1 MLALPACNM
10 RHQSHGANTMR
21 TFRISRQAAAL
32 TTTILAAGALLISS
46 TAWADSVSGT
56 VTYQSKSG
64 PIVVNVK
71 NAYLVK
77 GPNSMDKKIIRRLI
91 FTSADLGAKIKACSE
106 MSCSDNDLREGLEVD
121 LVGGP
126 RMNYWFVGND
136 QRVQYSG
143 TAPTELLKVTTD
155 TPQRLAGKL
164 TIDDSAA
171 GGAKVT
177 IDFDATMLK
186 EFTK

>member
-1 MLALPACNM
+1 
-10 RHQSHGANTMR
+10 MR
-21 TFRISRQAAAL
+21 TCRTSRLKTAL
-32 TTTILAAGALLISS
+32 TITVTTVGASLIPT
-46 TAWADSVSGT
+46 TASADSASGT

-71 NAYLVK
+71 NVYLVK

-91 FTSADLGAKIKACSE
+91 FTSADLGAKIKACAE

-143 TAPTELLKVTTD
+143 TAPPELLKFTTD

-164 TIDDSAA
+164 SIDDSKA
-171 GGAKVT
+171 GRAKVA
-177 IDFDATMLK
+177 IDFDTTMLK
-186 EFTK
+186 EFAK

>member
-1 MLALPACNM
+1 
-10 RHQSHGANTMR
+10 MR
-21 TFRISRQAAAL
+21 TLRQSLQARAW
-32 TTTILAAGALLISS
+32 TIAVLATGALLLSP
-46 TAWADSVSGT
+46 AARADSASGT
-56 VTYQSKSG
+56 VTYPSKSG
-64 PIVVNVK
+64 PIVVRIK
-71 NAYLVK
+71 NAYLVR
-77 GPNSMDKKIIRRLI
+77 GPNSMDKKVIRRLI

-106 MSCSDNDLREGLEVD
+106 MSCSDNDLHEGLEVD

-143 TAPTELLKVTTD
+143 TAQTELLKLTTD

-164 TIDDSAA
+164 AIDDGGA

-177 IDFDATMLK
+177 IDFDATLLK

>member
-1 MLALPACNM
+1 V
-10 RHQSHGANTMR
+10 
-21 TFRISRQAAAL
+21 I
-32 TTTILAAGALLISS
+32 AAGATLIPFS
-46 TAWADSVSGT
+46 ARADSASGT
-56 VTYQSKSG
+56 VTYQSKAG
-64 PIVVNVK
+64 PIAVNVK
-71 NAYLVK
+71 NVYLVQ
-77 GPNSMDKKIIRRLI
+77 GPDAVDKKIFRRLI
-91 FTSADLGAKIKACSE
+91 FTSADLGAKIKACAQ

-121 LVGGP
+121 LVGGS
-126 RMNYWFVGND
+126 RMIYWFVGND

-143 TAPTELLKVTTD
+143 SARPETLKLTAD

-177 IDFDATMLK
+177 IDFDAMMLK

>member
-1 MLALPACNM
+1 
-10 RHQSHGANTMR
+10 MR
-21 TFRISRQAAAL
+21 TFRTSRLTAAL
-32 TTTILAAGALLISS
+32 TTTIFAAGATLVSS
-46 TAWADSVSGT
+46 TAWADSASGT

-64 PIVVNVK
+64 PIVVNVR
-71 NAYLVK
+71 NVYLVK
-77 GPNSMDKKIIRRLI
+77 GPDAVDKKVFRRLI
-91 FTSADLGAKIKACSE
+91 FTPADLGAKIKACAQ

-121 LVGGP
+121 LVGGS

-143 TAPTELLKVTTD
+143 SVRPETLKLSTD

-171 GGAKVT
+171 GGAKVS
-177 IDFDATMLK
+177 IDFDTTMLK

>member
-1 MLALPACNM
+1 
-10 RHQSHGANTMR
+10 MR
-21 TFRISRQAAAL
+21 TFRTSRPTTALNTVIFAA
-32 TTTILAAGALLISS
+32 TTVLVSS
-46 TAWADSVSGT
+46 AAWADSASGT
-56 VTYQSKSG
+56 VTYQSKAG

-71 NAYLVK
+71 NVYLVK
-77 GPNSMDKKIIRRLI
+77 GPDAVDKKVFRRLI
-91 FTSADLGAKIKACSE
+91 FTSADLGAKIKACAQ

-121 LVGGP
+121 LVGGS

-143 TAPTELLKVTTD
+143 SARPETLKLTTD

-164 TIDDSAA
+164 IIDDSAA
-171 GGAKVT
+171 GGAKVS

>member
-1 MLALPACNM
+1 
-10 RHQSHGANTMR
+10 MR
-21 TFRISRQAAAL
+21 TFDTSQL
-32 TTTILAAGALLISS
+32 TTAVTGALVAASAMLISCA
-46 TAWADSVSGT
+46 AWADSASGT

-71 NAYLVK
+71 NVYLVK

-91 FTSADLGAKIKACSE
+91 FTSADLGAKIKACAE

-143 TAPTELLKVTTD
+143 TAPPELLKLTTD

-164 TIDDSAA
+164 SIDDSKA
-171 GGAKVT
+171 GGAKVA

-186 EFTK
+186 EFSK

>member
-1 MLALPACNM
+1 
-10 RHQSHGANTMR
+10 
-21 TFRISRQAAAL
+21 
-32 TTTILAAGALLISS
+32 
-46 TAWADSVSGT
+46 

-71 NAYLVK
+71 NVYVVK

-91 FTSADLGAKIKACSE
+91 FTPADLGAKIKACGE

-136 QRVQYSG
+136 QRVQYS
-143 TAPTELLKVTTD
+143 TAQPTAEAPD
-155 TPQRLAGKL
+155 HTPRLAA
-164 TIDDSAA
+164 S
-171 GGAKVT
+171 
-177 IDFDATMLK
+177 
-186 EFTK
+186 

>member
-1 MLALPACNM
+1 
-10 RHQSHGANTMR
+10 MR
-21 TFRISRQAAAL
+21 TLRTPRLITALNTAIVAASAAL
-32 TTTILAAGALLISS
+32 VSS
-46 TAWADSVSGT
+46 AAWADSASGT

-71 NAYLVK
+71 NVYLVK
-77 GPNSMDKKIIRRLI
+77 GPDAVDKKVFRRLI
-91 FTSADLGAKIKACSE
+91 FTSADLGAKIKACAQ

-121 LVGGP
+121 LVGGS

-143 TAPTELLKVTTD
+143 SARPETLKLSTD

-171 GGAKVT
+171 GGAKVS